1 MVADRPRFHRHAT
14 LGEGEKYE
22 WVISSQA
29 LSKLNIQKFAQL
41 MLQDR
46 QSKPMLEF
54 CQNTLAPLMISVGE
68 AWAKNEIE
76 VFHEHICTAFAERLL
91 AAEILRFPPTE
102 GNPTF
107 LFALPP
113 KEKHI
118 LGLLMAESVI
128 SETGANVCNLGADV
142 PLTTIKNAAL
152 AINADVVCVSFS
164 FSYPSREVVPVLRRL
179 RSLLPASVQLWA
191 GGSGICKKDHWREG
205 FPQGSH
211 SSDQAAGRN

>member
-1 MVADRPRFHRHAT
+1 
-14 LGEGEKYE
+14 
-22 WVISSQA
+22 
-29 LSKLNIQKFAQL
+29 
-41 MLQDR
+41 
-46 QSKPMLEF
+46 
-54 CQNTLAPLMISVGE
+54 MISVGE
-68 AWAKNEIE
+68 ACAKNEIE

-91 AAEILRFPPTE
+91 AAEILRFAPTE

-179 RSLLPASVQLWA
+179 RSLLPACVQLWA
-191 GGSGICKKDHWREG
+191 GGSGIPFLTKSIKG
-205 FPQGSH
+205 VVIN
-211 SSDQAAGRN
+211 SDLNKTVEKVAAVPHNFTH